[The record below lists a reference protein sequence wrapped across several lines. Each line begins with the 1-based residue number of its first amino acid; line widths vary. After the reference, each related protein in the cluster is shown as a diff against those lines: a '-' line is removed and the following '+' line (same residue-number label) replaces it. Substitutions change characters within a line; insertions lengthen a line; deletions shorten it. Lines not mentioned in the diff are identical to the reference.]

1 MGDLRALPNIDETP
15 YLTLG
20 NAFKALQKE
29 MHSSIET
36 RRGYNNAALDGWS
49 GEARKHFVDRF
60 VQGDKDGQE
69 IAGMLQATID
79 AFVGESETSFI
90 NAIRRENRRRKEA
103 REWLARLEKYK
114 KEHPRH
120 WYDPSTWFSS
130 EDYESKPEV
139 GPRPKDIPEPE
150 PKQQAEPAPP
160 KRNNPQNPNRRYL
173 EV

>member
-15 YLTLG
+15 YVTLG
-20 NAFKALQKE
+20 NAFKALQTE
-29 MHSSIET
+29 IHGSIET

-60 VQGDKDGQE
+60 VQGDTDGQE

-79 AFVGESETSFI
+79 AFVGPSETSFLSTI
-90 NAIRRENRRRKEA
+90 QRENKRRRLA

-114 KEHPRH
+114 REHPRNM
-120 WYDPSTWFSS
+120 WNPVNWFTD

-139 GPRPKDIPEPE
+139 GPRPADIPEPE
-150 PKQQAEPAPP
+150 PKQEADPAPP
-160 KRNNPQNPNRRYL
+160 KRNNPQNPNRNNL
-173 EV
+173 MV